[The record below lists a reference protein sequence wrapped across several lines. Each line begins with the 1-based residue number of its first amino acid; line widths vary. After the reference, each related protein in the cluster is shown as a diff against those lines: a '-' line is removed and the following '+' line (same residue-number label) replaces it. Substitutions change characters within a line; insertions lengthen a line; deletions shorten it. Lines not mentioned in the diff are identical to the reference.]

1 MAEIDQTA
9 AAASMDEKEQSEQ
22 MSKDV
27 RLTIVEV
34 MMLDKLSLRAMQ
46 AKLLKDFGVSIN
58 HVTLSRDVKQIKEA
72 LDVEKPGWDEL
83 SEEELLRETV
93 RRGFNGKDRS
103 VSVKEALAAK
113 KDLVRL
119 LEAKAAGENFD
130 LDNLPEHERQY
141 PLTDFE
147 IELAHMPTDKL
158 KAWMLEQ
165 LATIAGVGAG
175 QRAQRHHPRHE
186 AEIKPFLIGK
196 ELKTKDLRQTAE
208 RRASG
213 LGTQNPG

>member
-1 MAEIDQTA
+1 MAEIDQTE

-58 HVTLSRDVKQIKEA
+58 HVTLSRDVKQIKES
-72 LDVEKPGWDEL
+72 LDLEKPGWDEL

-93 RRGFNGKDRS
+93 RRGFSTDD
-103 VSVKEALAAK
+103 VKEALAAK

-119 LEAKAAGENFD
+119 LEVKS
-130 LDNLPEHERQY
+130 RRR
-141 PLTDFE
+141 
-147 IELAHMPTDKL
+147 ELRPGPSPSTNDK
-158 KAWMLEQ
+158 
-165 LATIAGVGAG
+165 T
-175 QRAQRHHPRHE
+175 P
-186 AEIKPFLIGK
+186 
-196 ELKTKDLRQTAE
+196 
-208 RRASG
+208 
-213 LGTQNPG
+213 

>member
-1 MAEIDQTA
+1 MAEIDQTE

-72 LDVEKPGWDEL
+72 LDLEKPGWDEL
-83 SEEELLRETV
+83 SEEELLRETPARI
-93 RRGFNGKDRS
+93 RRR
-103 VSVKEALAAK
+103 AARARPSGASG
-113 KDLVRL
+113 DSPGR
-119 LEAKAAGENFD
+119 ARTD
-130 LDNLPEHERQY
+130 

-147 IELAHMPTDKL
+147 I
-158 KAWMLEQ
+158 
-165 LATIAGVGAG
+165 
-175 QRAQRHHPRHE
+175 
-186 AEIKPFLIGK
+186 
-196 ELKTKDLRQTAE
+196 
-208 RRASG
+208 G
-213 LGTQNPG
+213 L